1 MYPRWRNIFF
11 FEGIV
16 GTPLTLVPV
25 NPIDK
30 GFVGDGR
37 MRNPG
42 VFPRTPVSG
51 NLYVSE

>member
-37 MRNPG
+37 MRNPR
-42 VFPRTPVSG
+42 VLPRTPVSG

>member
-16 GTPLTLVPV
+16 GIPCTLIRV
-25 NPIDK
+25 NSIDK

-42 VFPRTPVSG
+42 VLSRAPISR